1 MNNWLVIVLAY
12 LFGSIPFGVLVGK
25 ITGVNI
31 RQVGSGNIGATN
43 MLRTV
48 GKLPAIF
55 VLIGDALKGTFSVFI
70 AKYLE
75 MGELWVAAAGLAAI
89 IGHLASIYLGLKGGK
104 GVATGFGVFV
114 AINPQVGIVSM
125 LIWLSIAWLIRYSS
139 LAAVVTFLFLPI
151 VIMALAPSL
160 IMTCLALVVT
170 TLIVLKHMDNIARI
184 IAGTETRIGKK
195 MELQSIPA

>member
-1 MNNWLVIVLAY
+1 MNNWLVIVFAY

-104 GVATGFGVFV
+104 GVATGLGVFV

-125 LIWLSIAWLIRYSS
+125 LIWLSVAWLIRYSS
-139 LAAVVTFLFLPI
+139 LAAIVTFLFLPI
-151 VIMALAPSL
+151 VTMSLAPSL

-170 TLIVLKHMDNIARI
+170 TLIVIKHMDNIARI
-184 IAGTETRIGKK
+184 IVGTETRIGNKR
-195 MELQSIPA
+195 ELQSTIA

>member
-1 MNNWLVIVLAY
+1 MNNWLVIVFAY

-43 MLRTV
+43 VLRTV
-48 GKLPAIF
+48 GKLSALF
-55 VLIGDALKGTFSVFI
+55 VLLGDALKGTFSVLI

-75 MGELWVAAAGLAAI
+75 LGELWVAAAGFAAI
-89 IGHLASIYLGLKGGK
+89 IGHLASIYLGFKGGK
-104 GVATGFGVFV
+104 GVATGLGVFV

-125 LIWLSIAWLIRYSS
+125 LIWLSVAWLIRYSS
-139 LAAVVTFLFLPI
+139 LAAIVTFLFLPI
-151 VIMALAPSL
+151 VTMSLAPSL

-170 TLIVLKHMDNIARI
+170 TLIVIKHMDNIARI
-184 IAGTETRIGKK
+184 IVGTETRIGNKR
-195 MELQSIPA
+195 ELQSTIA

>member
-125 LIWLSIAWLIRYSS
+125 LIWLSVAWLIRYSS

-195 MELQSIPA
+195 MELQSTPA